1 MAKAVWEAR
10 CDKIKR
16 INERKQKVAEDEFAR
31 ALAEVS
37 ARNAQFWQERLKH
50 EAIVRDVRHEN
61 ERRIA
66 RSERDY
72 QDALARFEEEV
83 GGEEAAAELLAG
95 KAEWRENKWAWREYI
110 DMINTATIDAGHLA
124 RLKRRVLEDR
134 VTVHEVTLA
143 QTHIDAQTVGAEQWE
158 GDRPNPREKILGIRR
173 ELGRAMGEW
182 VMAVEEVK
190 IHNDRLEEGARLQ
203 YQAQCASAKR
213 NNHRRAAAA
222 ERLHAVEKTAVET
235 HNAGVKFLLPYL
247 QAAEAELRK
256 VTIALE
262 VLRESMVQQGTLRLP
277 AAEDEEV
284 AKVKKVEDVKEAV
297 VARPWPASRVQGQ
310 EIVMIKGD
318 GREGRIGLSKTLV
331 PPVCLT
337 QLLQVVAGETVESIK
352 RMHHQHV
359 TAPLNFPS
367 THAPSLETRARA
379 RSLPPGRRI
388 HSDYLHWLSAEDCH
402 PVPSGVSSSGLC
414 GGGSG
419 AARPSSWRGESRSH
433 GYTWSNDAPLER
445 EALILK
451 SSRNRV
457 S

>member
-1 MAKAVWEAR
+1 VCVYTHTHIFRDYEEQCAYARLKWEDKCADIDKANKEAFDVAKAVWEAR

-158 GDRPNPREKILGIRR
+158 GDRPWRR
-173 ELGRAMGEW
+173 ARGSSTRHNVRQPSATII
-182 VMAVEEVK
+182 AVPLPLSAFMLLKRRRSKRTMRVSSFFCPTC
-190 IHNDRLEEGARLQ
+190 RLLKPN
-203 YQAQCASAKR
+203 SAKSP
-213 NNHRRAAAA
+213 
-222 ERLHAVEKTAVET
+222 LH
-235 HNAGVKFLLPYL
+235 
-247 QAAEAELRK
+247 LRCC
-256 VTIALE
+256 
-262 VLRESMVQQGTLRLP
+262 
-277 AAEDEEV
+277 
-284 AKVKKVEDVKEAV
+284 AKA
-297 VARPWPASRVQGQ
+297 WYSR
-310 EIVMIKGD
+310 
-318 GREGRIGLSKTLV
+318 
-331 PPVCLT
+331 
-337 QLLQVVAGETVESIK
+337 
-352 RMHHQHV
+352 
-359 TAPLNFPS
+359 
-367 THAPSLETRARA
+367 APSGCQ
-379 RSLPPGRRI
+379 PPRMRR
-388 HSDYLHWLSAEDCH
+388 
-402 PVPSGVSSSGLC
+402 
-414 GGGSG
+414 
-419 AARPSSWRGESRSH
+419 WRR
-433 GYTWSNDAPLER
+433 
-445 EALILK
+445 
-451 SSRNRV
+451 
-457 S
+457 